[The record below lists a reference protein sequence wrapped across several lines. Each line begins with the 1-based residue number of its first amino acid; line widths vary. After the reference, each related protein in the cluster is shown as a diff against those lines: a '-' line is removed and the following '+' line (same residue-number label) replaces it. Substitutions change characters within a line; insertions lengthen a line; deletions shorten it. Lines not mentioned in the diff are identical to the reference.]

1 MYTFEDVFKKMTR
14 EEIKE
19 FENEMGMSVNDF
31 LIEADNNSL
40 IEVVAEILLSATI
53 GNEIAKRGWVNST
66 SFYF

>member
-31 LIEADNNSL
+31 LIEADNNPF
-40 IEVVAEILLSATI
+40 VAAVAEILLTATI
-53 GNEIAKRGWVNST
+53 GSEIAKRG
-66 SFYF
+66 

>member
-53 GNEIAKRGWVNST
+53 GNEIAKRG
-66 SFYF
+66 